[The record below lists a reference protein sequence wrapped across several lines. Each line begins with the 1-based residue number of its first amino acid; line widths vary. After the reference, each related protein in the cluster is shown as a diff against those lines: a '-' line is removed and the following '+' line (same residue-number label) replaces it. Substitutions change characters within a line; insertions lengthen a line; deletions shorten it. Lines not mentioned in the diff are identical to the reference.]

1 MIFKFVFFPTCFG
14 PINFNLAQLKCATN
28 WHFDTNWHFCFIDI
42 SEIRNR
48 SGSAHLTP
56 KLLQDLQK
64 DRKRIIAKG
73 GQCNVSLDNVP
84 SKKIQF
90 FKDIFTTCVDMKWRY
105 TFTAFVSAFFISW
118 LIFTVLYYIVA
129 YYRGD
134 LEPDHLPKG
143 KLYVQSDN
151 CEDST
156 FAETAKKNGTPCH
169 TPCVWAC
176 EDFTSYF
183 LFSMETQHTI
193 G

>member
-1 MIFKFVFFPTCFG
+1 M
-14 PINFNLAQLKCATN
+14 
-28 WHFDTNWHFCFIDI
+28 
-42 SEIRNR
+42 
-48 SGSAHLTP
+48 TP

-134 LEPDHLPKG
+134 LEPDHLIEN
-143 KLYVQSDN
+143 LNSI
-151 CEDST
+151 
-156 FAETAKKNGTPCH
+156 H
-169 TPCVWAC
+169 
-176 EDFTSYF
+176 
-183 LFSMETQHTI
+183 
-193 G
+193 